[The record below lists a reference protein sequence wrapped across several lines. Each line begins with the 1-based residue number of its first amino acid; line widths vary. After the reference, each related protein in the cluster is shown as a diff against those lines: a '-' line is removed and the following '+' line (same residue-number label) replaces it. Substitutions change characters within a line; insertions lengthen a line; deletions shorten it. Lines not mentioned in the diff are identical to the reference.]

1 MKKNPFPFLTAGFV
15 LLVLACGLGSDP
27 ATPNTQATVDAAVA
41 ATNQAQ
47 AAGQATIDAA
57 VQATDTAQAAIQATV
72 EAATRATGTAQAI
85 SLTPTANEPP
95 APVEATTPAV
105 ASDSYLTMT
114 EEELATVVDQAVTE
128 AVQATEQYA
137 TAAAEATTDST
148 VTAEEVQTVELYLSG
163 AEEAIALAEEL
174 LYVYDDLYGALAT
187 ETVLALEELNQSLDE
202 IAQYAAMT
210 SATLSEINSN
220 LEQGLTLAEETITD
234 LETVATLAATKAGS
248 MPAEIQ
254 DWHTT
259 QQTQLEHRVST
270 ALSTPP
276 TEVATGPQEA
286 VQSMLEFMNAGQQAV
301 EDQKLSLAELETL
314 AQLGANAQAS
324 LAAQDQPQ
332 LQQLAG
338 PIAGITEQF
347 ARGNIGQ
354 AQRSLGQ
361 LDHSVKSIPELEIPS
376 RPEIE
381 RPGGPDVEK
390 PAIPEI
396 DPPARPSRG

>member
-1 MKKNPFPFLTAGFV
+1 
-15 LLVLACGLGSDP
+15 
-27 ATPNTQATVDAAVA
+27 
-41 ATNQAQ
+41 
-47 AAGQATIDAA
+47 
-57 VQATDTAQAAIQATV
+57 
-72 EAATRATGTAQAI
+72 
-85 SLTPTANEPP
+85 
-95 APVEATTPAV
+95 
-105 ASDSYLTMT
+105 
-114 EEELATVVDQAVTE
+114 
-128 AVQATEQYA
+128 
-137 TAAAEATTDST
+137 
-148 VTAEEVQTVELYLSG
+148 
-163 AEEAIALAEEL
+163 
-174 LYVYDDLYGALAT
+174 
-187 ETVLALEELNQSLDE
+187 
-202 IAQYAAMT
+202 
-210 SATLSEINSN
+210 
-220 LEQGLTLAEETITD
+220 
-234 LETVATLAATKAGS
+234 
-248 MPAEIQ
+248 
-254 DWHTT
+254 
-259 QQTQLEHRVST
+259 
-270 ALSTPP
+270 
-276 TEVATGPQEA
+276 
-286 VQSMLEFMNAGQQAV
+286 MLEFMNAGQQAV